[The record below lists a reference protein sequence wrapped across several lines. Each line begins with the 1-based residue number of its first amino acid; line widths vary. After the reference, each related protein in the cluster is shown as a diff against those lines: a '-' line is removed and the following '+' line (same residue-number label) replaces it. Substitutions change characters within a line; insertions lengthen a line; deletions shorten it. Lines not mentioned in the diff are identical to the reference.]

1 MKTRINLMPSSSH
14 SPTVSQSRWRIL
26 QRSQAA
32 IISALKGYT
41 PTHKLSSCELYIQCL
56 GHPDSL
62 TFKTVDGTHVL
73 HLALDLRQACGS
85 LTVDKSPPKSFML
98 PPEACQL
105 YTHLDGTFKVDLAQ
119 QVNLSI
125 ALAHRQVQ

>member
-56 GHPDSL
+56 GHFDDL
-62 TFKTVDGTHVL
+62 AFKTVDGSHVL
-73 HLALDLRQACGS
+73 SLSLDLRQACGS
-85 LTVDKSPPKSFML
+85 LAADSGPPKGFQL
-98 PPEACQL
+98 PPEACEL
-105 YTHLDGTFKVDLAQ
+105 YTHVDGDFKTDLAQ

-125 ALAHRQVQ
+125 ALAHRQAQ

>member
-1 MKTRINLMPSSSH
+1 MKSHYDLLPSSSP
-14 SPTVSQSRWRIL
+14 SLTPLQSRWQVL

-56 GHPDSL
+56 GHFDDL
-62 TFKTVDGTHVL
+62 AFKTVDGSHVL
-73 HLALDLRQACGS
+73 SLSLDLRQACGS
-85 LTVDKSPPKSFML
+85 LAADKSPPKSFVL

-105 YTHLDGTFKVDLAQ
+105 YTHLDGSFKVDLVQ

-125 ALAHRQVQ
+125 ALAHRQAQ